1 MKVGDLVTVRL
12 GELRTRGRH
21 AASIANPNPSLRY
34 TKGII
39 LDCLE
44 MSDGFYSYEVLFEG
58 IVEWFN
64 DLELEIFN
72 EVKHRGSR
80 DGEDWFGE

>member
-1 MKVGDLVTVRL
+1 
-12 GELRTRGRH
+12 
-21 AASIANPNPSLRY
+21 LRY

-58 IVEWFN
+58 IVEWFS

-72 EVKHRGSR
+72 DGGSR
-80 DGEDWFGE
+80 NGEDWFGE

>member
-12 GELRTRGRH
+12 GELCTRGRH
-21 AASIANPNPSLRY
+21 AVSITNPNPSLRY

-58 IVEWFN
+58 IVEWFS

-72 EVKHRGSR
+72 DGGSR
-80 DGEDWFGE
+80 NGEDWFGE

>member
-12 GELRTRGRH
+12 GPLKVRGPDKW
-21 AASIANPNPSLRY
+21 SVMPNPHLRY

-44 MSDGFYSYEVLFEG
+44 GGDGFFSYEVLFDG
-58 IVEWFN
+58 MVEWFS
-64 DLELEIFN
+64 DLELEVLS
-72 EVKHRGSR
+72 EG
-80 DGEDWFGE
+80 G